1 MKDALMDQNNAAK
14 GALMFLVIGVLLVL
28 MFYP

>member
-1 MKDALMDQNNAAK
+1 MDQNNAAK